1 MRLQSPSISELHAF
15 AQAARLGSYTEAAHT
30 LQVTQGA
37 ISRAIAR
44 LEEHLGFAVFERQG
58 RRSVLTTAGR
68 QYLDAIGPAVFTIE
82 SATQA
87 MRRKREGRHVR
98 LSMPPTLFSNW
109 LIPRLPDF
117 TAQYPGTVLSFA
129 PYRRDDPLT
138 SPEIDAW
145 IRIGAMPFPAQLQ
158 AEYLVGR
165 DLVPIC
171 LPQDALSIC
180 RPQDLLRRPLL
191 AHTNYPD
198 NWARWF
204 EKMGCDGPYRAPA
217 ADFEL
222 VGMLVQAVIAG
233 MGVAVVQRCL
243 IEDDLAAGRVAIPIH
258 RPFQIERGY
267 FLCQPA
273 SRPPSHA
280 LQDFTAW
287 LRQQVQ
293 TDANTCARTTM
304 ARGLSL
310 APTA

>member
-15 AQAARLGSYTEAAHT
+15 AQAARLGSYTQAAEA

-44 LEEHLGFAVFERQG
+44 LEEHLGFSVFERQG
-58 RRSVLTTAGR
+58 RHSVLTTAGR
-68 QYLDAIGPAVFTIE
+68 QYLDAVAPAIFTIE

-117 TAQYPGTVLSFA
+117 NARYPDTVLSFA
-129 PYRRDDPLT
+129 PYRRDDNLT

-145 IRIGAMPFPAQLQ
+145 IRIGSMPFPETLHAD
-158 AEYLVGR
+158 YLVGR

-171 LPQDALSIC
+171 LPQDALSLL

-198 NWARWF
+198 NWSRWF
-204 EKMGCDGPYRAPA
+204 EKMGCDGPYPAPA

-243 IEDDLAAGRVAIPIH
+243 IEDDLAAGRIAIPIH

-267 FLCQPA
+267 FLCQPT

-280 LQDFTAW
+280 LEDFRQW
-287 LRQQVQ
+287 LLDQAQADRQRY
-293 TDANTCARTTM
+293 AAY
-304 ARGLSL
+304 
-310 APTA
+310 P